1 MPLNPKFR
9 HGDIIKLQDTDTFVG
24 THMEALSET
33 NDSIIGPY
41 PANSLVIFLDFLS
54 LGRIKIFVEGKI
66 GWVYDYEI
74 QSIDE

>member
-1 MPLNPKFR
+1 MPLNPEFQY
-9 HGDIIKLQDTDTFVG
+9 GDILKLQDTDTFVG
-24 THMEALSET
+24 THMESLSET

-54 LGRIKIFVEGKI
+54 LGRIKIFVDGKI